1 MLNQMIK
8 KLRKDKKMT
17 QEKLADL
24 TGVSLMTVRRW
35 EWGETSP
42 NSKILTKLAEVLG
55 VTPEGLL
62 KEAENDTTVNYLSE
76 VSVSEDNNGRDISLD
91 NKAGHL
97 VFRNG
102 NLIVDLPDTPE
113 NKTLYWRIVEK
124 VLSNNSSSLAIA

>member
-124 VLSNNSSSLAIA
+124 VLSNNSSSLATA